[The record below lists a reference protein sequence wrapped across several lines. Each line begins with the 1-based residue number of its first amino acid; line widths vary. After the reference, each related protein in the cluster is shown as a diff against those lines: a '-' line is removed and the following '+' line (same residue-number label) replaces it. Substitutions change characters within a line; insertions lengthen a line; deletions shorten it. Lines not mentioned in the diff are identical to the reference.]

1 MLVETTGGDLGGADI
16 SKPEIADV
24 VQDSSGHVEKIVV
37 KKGLLFKKEIEVPAD
52 RVQSVEPAQDST
64 QPGKVVILAAEEEV
78 ESLAAVGTE
87 ALPPEEQAGHEAGDG
102 LLHQIERAM
111 PTETGLRAME
121 ADNSRGAAHEAQE
134 DAREGVGGSTQEESN
149 SFGLSLGP
157 GFLAG
162 ISGKDSSAVTTYA
175 VDGAQVGYG
184 HLWLMLLATP
194 LLQAVQF
201 ACAKVG
207 RIQQKGFAEILCEHY
222 GLRVAVPAALVLT
235 VANVGMVAANL
246 VAIGSGLELITGL
259 GWVWFILPVALAL
272 WYITVYQDFNSIK
285 KVFLVMSLAF
295 LTYAVTAVLSK
306 PDWGAVLF
314 NTLVPQVN
322 LDLASISGAVALLG
336 ATISPYTLFWQ
347 VQGEKEEQRPGTRKQ
362 QLRVA
367 GLDIA
372 SGVISSN
379 LVAYFIIISSATTLY
394 AGHKRIAT
402 AVDAAKSFEP
412 LLGPLSKYLFAVGL
426 IGAGLIA
433 IPVLLASTSYAVAG
447 TIGWPSGLSKKP
459 WQSEGFYLI
468 FTVGLGLGLVVSV
481 LGIDPVSLMFWAN
494 VVNGVLT
501 PVLVVL
507 LLLVGNNRKIMDGM
521 PFNKATN
528 LGLWVTAAL
537 MTAGALLLFYGLA
550 TGQTS

>member
-1 MLVETTGGDLGGADI
+1 MLVETTGGDLGDSDI
-16 SKPEIADV
+16 SKPEVAKV
-24 VQDSSGHVEKIVV
+24 VQDGAGHVEKVLV
-37 KKGLLFKKEIEVPAD
+37 RKGRIFKKEIAVPAD
-52 RVQSVEPAQDST
+52 RIQVVEPAHDGT
-64 QPGKVVILAAEEEV
+64 DLGKVVVIAAEDEV
-78 ESLAAVGTE
+78 DRLAAVGVE
-87 ALPPEEQAGHEAGDG
+87 ALPPEELEERGADSS
-102 LLHQIERAM
+102 LLHQVERAM
-111 PTETGLRAME
+111 PTETGLREME
-121 ADNSRGAAHEAQE
+121 SEGSRPVVQEAAS
-134 DAREGVGGSTQEESN
+134 EGDKPSR
-149 SFGLSLGP
+149 LPLGP

-175 VDGAQVGYG
+175 VDGAQIGYG
-184 HLWLMLLATP
+184 HLWLILLATP

-207 RIQQKGFAEILCEHY
+207 RIQQKGFAEILREHY
-222 GLRVAVPAALVLT
+222 GLKVVVPAALVLT
-235 VANVGMVAANL
+235 IANVGMVAANL

-259 GWVWFILPVALAL
+259 AWVWFLLPVALAL

-295 LTYAVTAVLSK
+295 LTYVVTAVLSK
-306 PDWGAVLF
+306 PDWGAVLT
-314 NTLVPQVN
+314 NTLVPR
-322 LDLASISGAVALLG
+322 LDFDLASISGAVAILG

-347 VQGEKEEQRPGTRKQ
+347 VQGEKEEKRLGTRNQ
-362 QLRVA
+362 QLRTA

-379 LVAYFIIISSATTLY
+379 LVAYFIIVSSAATLY
-394 AGHKRIAT
+394 AGHKKITT
-402 AVDAAKSFEP
+402 AVDAARAFEP

-447 TIGWPSGLSKKP
+447 TVGWPSGLSKKP

-468 FTVGLGLGLVVSV
+468 FTVGLALGLVVSV

-507 LLLVGNNRKIMDGM
+507 LLLVGNNRKIMANM
-521 PFNKATN
+521 PFDGATN
-528 LGLWVTAAL
+528 LGLWITAVI
-537 MTAGALLLFYGLA
+537 MIAGAGLLFYGLA
-550 TGQTS
+550 VG